1 MDIEKYKQLL
11 NEVKPYSAQ
20 IVAVSKTKPVEDVIK
35 LHKAGHR
42 IFGENK
48 VQELIPKYEAAP
60 HDIEWH
66 LIGHLQTNKVKFIAS
81 FIGMIQSVDSLKL
94 LSEINKQ
101 AERNNRVI
109 KCLLQVSISEEE
121 TKFGI
126 SIGDLYQL
134 LESPEYAAMKNI
146 QISGLMGVATH
157 TIDEVQIEKEFGLI
171 KGLFDHIK
179 KKYFADNDSFRELS
193 LGMTSDYKLALKHG
207 ATLIRIGS
215 LIFGERVY

>member
-1 MDIEKYKQLL
+1 M
-11 NEVKPYSAQ
+11 
-20 IVAVSKTKPVEDVIK
+20 
-35 LHKAGHR
+35 
-42 IFGENK
+42 
-48 VQELIPKYEAAP
+48 
-60 HDIEWH
+60 
-66 LIGHLQTNKVKFIAS
+66 
-81 FIGMIQSVDSLKL
+81 DSLKL